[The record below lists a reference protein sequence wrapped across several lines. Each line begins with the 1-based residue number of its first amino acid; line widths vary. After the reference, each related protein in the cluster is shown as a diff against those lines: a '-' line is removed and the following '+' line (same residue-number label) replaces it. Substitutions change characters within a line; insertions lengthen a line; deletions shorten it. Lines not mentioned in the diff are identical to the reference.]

1 MILFVGG
8 VCLASFACLVVFSSA
23 VNKTE
28 EEKKIDLLEQERYI
42 REWNKRKGK

>member
-28 EEKKIDLLEQERYI
+28 EEKKNRHV
-42 REWNKRKGK
+42 RAGKIY

>member
-8 VCLASFACLVVFSSA
+8 VCLAFACLVVFSSA

-28 EEKKIDLLEQERYI
+28 EEKKLDLLEQERYI